1 MRSTKPGTAIS
12 SAEVVHASAHGFWLH
27 LRPHAREVFLAFR
40 TFPWFA
46 DATIRELSTIE
57 VERGRLLRWPALDVD
72 LDLERIEHPERYPLV
87 ARRRR
92 ARRARVAGET
102 RQTSR

>member
-1 MRSTKPGTAIS
+1 MTSAKPGTAIS

-27 LRPHAREVFLAFR
+27 LRPGAREVFLSFR

-46 DATIRELSTIE
+46 DATIRELSTIV
-57 VERGRLLRWPALDVD
+57 VERGRLLRWPAVDVD

-87 ARRRR
+87 ARGRR
-92 ARRARVAGET
+92 ARRPRGARET
-102 RQTSR
+102 RQASR